1 LRLNVKHMCCSHQG
15 VLVGPTCLTA
25 VFPCSGHHTGRP
37 PSRIWP
43 FSAQQCLHSDAN
55 LRDHLVDA
63 LTEELEVLEC
73 TFERVAGH
81 RSQASWWTVGC
92 SCPGRQTW
100 QLAGTLD
107 DPDSYGLLPTNLPRI
122 CVPLQMRIRIPQAL
136 QEHQPDGPVS
146 TRNDGRA
153 ACLLQ
158 SSARTPRRARTPRLQ
173 CNSFQWCT
181 ALQPGCPR
189 ARAPTTSA
197 AWYKPQVAM
206 CSLRHVQPTICT
218 REKQSRGGTRAG
230 LQCPPAAGHT
240 GRPPYQLQIHHI
252 FILGNQTTMDP
263 KLIWW
268 TACVACCRGALQ
280 SSARMQ
286 TIQRPVQYPSASQ
299 RLSTKG
305 WGHRHPAW
313 CLRCWGQV

>member
-1 LRLNVKHMCCSHQG
+1 MRLNVKHMCCSHQG

-25 VFPCSGHHTGRP
+25 EFHCSGHHTGRP

-43 FSAQQCLHSDAN
+43 SSAQQCLHSDAN

-81 RSQASWWTVGC
+81 RSQPSWWTVGC

-181 ALQPGCPR
+181 TLQPGRPR

-230 LQCPPAAGHT
+230 LQCPPCS
-240 GRPPYQLQIHHI
+240 RPYRP
-252 FILGNQTTMDP
+252 
-263 KLIWW
+263 
-268 TACVACCRGALQ
+268 
-280 SSARMQ
+280 S
-286 TIQRPVQYPSASQ
+286 TISASDPSYFHPWKPDYDGSEADMVDGLRGLLQGGTAVQ
-299 RLSTKG
+299 RAHANNSKASAIPQCI
-305 WGHRHPAW
+305 PAPEH
-313 CLRCWGQV
+313 